1 MWRERRWGGGD
12 PDSSLPAIPAK
23 DTHWQPDTQSRPAS
37 PGCTHAGSLQMTCF
51 YREGQLHAMLE
62 APARPTHPRPD
73 PFIVWSCT
81 RINPTVSAC
90 GGAEGPE
97 EGGLVSRLV
106 LDSVFSFLIFTANYI

>member
-1 MWRERRWGGGD
+1 MT
-12 PDSSLPAIPAK
+12 PIAA
-23 DTHWQPDTQSRPAS
+23 SRPFLPRTRIGSRTHNPARAA

-62 APARPTHPRPD
+62 APARPTRPRPD